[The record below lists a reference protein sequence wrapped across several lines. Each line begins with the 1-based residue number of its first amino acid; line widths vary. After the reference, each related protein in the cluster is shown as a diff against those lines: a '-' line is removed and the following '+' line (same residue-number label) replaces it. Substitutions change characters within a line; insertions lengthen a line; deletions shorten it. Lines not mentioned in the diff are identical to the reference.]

1 VVGWGTEVEEL
12 AVEEEEE
19 ELVVE
24 EEEEEPV
31 VEEEEDEEPVPLTK
45 YFFRMGR

>member
-24 EEEEEPV
+24 EEE
-31 VEEEEDEEPVPLTK
+31 DEEPVPLTK